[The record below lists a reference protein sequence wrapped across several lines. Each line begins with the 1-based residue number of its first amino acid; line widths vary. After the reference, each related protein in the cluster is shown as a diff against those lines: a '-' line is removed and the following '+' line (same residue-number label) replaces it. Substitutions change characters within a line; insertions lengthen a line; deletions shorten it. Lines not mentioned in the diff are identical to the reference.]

1 MSGAQSML
9 RFAAFLLAVA
19 LTLPAAA
26 QDRTL
31 KIVLAYPPGAS
42 SDILARLL
50 ADRMRASL
58 DQPVIVENRPGAGG
72 IVGTEA
78 VKAAAP
84 DGTTLLLSP
93 LAPMVAF
100 PHSHGAA
107 LRYDPFRD
115 FEPVAHLCD
124 FQLGLLVN
132 AELPAKSVAEFI
144 ALVKKD
150 PKSGDYASAAA
161 GSLPHYLGVMF
172 AKGAGLEMTHIPYKG
187 TAPALQALIGGEVKA
202 AMFVLA
208 DALTAVRSGKARLLA
223 VAGINRAS
231 LTPEV
236 PTFKELGYNLEA
248 SAWYA
253 LFAPAG
259 TPKALL
265 DKYAK
270 AAIDAMRAPDL
281 KQRLEQMG
289 LEPTGLGPAELARI
303 LRADYDKWGPVIKA
317 SGFKPT
323 Q

>member
-1 MSGAQSML
+1 MRNFFALLFCVIAGA
-9 RFAAFLLAVA
+9 AH
-19 LTLPAAA
+19 A

-31 KIVLAYPPGAS
+31 RFVLGYPPGAS
-42 SDILARLL
+42 SDILIRLL
-50 ADRMRASL
+50 ADRMRGPLGANI
-58 DQPVIVENRPGAGG
+58 VVENRPGAGG

-84 DGTTLLLSP
+84 DGTTLLLTP

-107 LRYDPFRD
+107 IRYDPFKD

-124 FQLGLLVN
+124 FQLALLVN
-132 AELPAKSVAEFI
+132 SELPAKDVRSFI
-144 ALVKKD
+144 DLIKKQPD
-150 PKSGDYASAAA
+150 LGNYASAAA

-172 AKGAGLEMTHIPYKG
+172 AKEAGLEMTHVPYKG
-187 TAPALQALIGGEVKA
+187 TAPALQALAAGEVKS

-208 DALTAVRSGKARLLA
+208 DALVLVRSGKARLLA
-223 VAGINRAS
+223 VAGTKRS
-231 LTPEV
+231 PLVPDV
-236 PTFKELGYNLEA
+236 PTFKELGYPLEA

-259 TPKALL
+259 TPK
-265 DKYAK
+265 DIVKRYAD
-270 AAIDAMRAPDL
+270 AAIAAVRSPDL
-281 KQRLEQMG
+281 KERMEQLG
-289 LEPTGLGPAELARI
+289 LEPTGLPPAELARI
-303 LRADYDKWGPVIKA
+303 LRADYDKWGPVIRA